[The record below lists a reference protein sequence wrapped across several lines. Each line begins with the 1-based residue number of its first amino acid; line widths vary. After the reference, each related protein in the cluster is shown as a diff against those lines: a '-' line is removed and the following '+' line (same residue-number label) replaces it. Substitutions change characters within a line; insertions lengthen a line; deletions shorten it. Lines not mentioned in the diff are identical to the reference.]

1 MDRVKGKVA
10 LVTGGAMGM
19 GKTHSE
25 TLAAEG
31 AMVFVTDLNEEGGKA
46 VVKGIQDA
54 GGKAEFIKHNASSE
68 ADWANV
74 AATIKAKAGK
84 LDVLVNNAGILILK
98 PAHETEPDEWDQ
110 VFNVNVKGV
119 YLGIRAC
126 VPLMKDAGGSI
137 VNISSI

>member
-54 GGKAEFIKHNASSE
+54 GGKAEFIKRGRLGKRGRDDQSQGRQ
-68 ADWANV
+68 
-74 AATIKAKAGK
+74 AGC
-84 LDVLVNNAGILILK
+84 AGQQRRY
-98 PAHETEPDEWDQ
+98 PDPET
-110 VFNVNVKGV
+110 
-119 YLGIRAC
+119 RAR
-126 VPLMKDAGGSI
+126 DRAG
-137 VNISSI
+137 